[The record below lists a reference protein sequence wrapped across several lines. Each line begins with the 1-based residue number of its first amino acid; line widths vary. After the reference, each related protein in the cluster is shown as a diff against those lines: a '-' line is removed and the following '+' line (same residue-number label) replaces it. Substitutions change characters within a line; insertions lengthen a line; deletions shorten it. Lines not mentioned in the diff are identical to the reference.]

1 MPTMRILTTK
11 QEDSLPMKQQNDHEL
26 TEQQKEEIDEF
37 ALQRVRAMNSDEFL
51 CQDID
56 AKIHAMGE
64 SVKAYFKTRLSFHS
78 KANKEQ

>member
-1 MPTMRILTTK
+1 
-11 QEDSLPMKQQNDHEL
+11 MKQQNDHEL

-56 AKIHAMGE
+56 AKIHAME
-64 SVKAYFKTRLSFHS
+64 RA
-78 KANKEQ
+78 